1 MVTPPS
7 GEGRVLVRLLGG
19 FQVWCGD
26 HEVVLPPMS
35 QHVVARVALTGRMPR
50 AALAGQ
56 LWPDLPE
63 RRAQANLRTSLWQ
76 VRRLAPTVLVHTGE
90 CVALPAAAEVDLHLT
105 QARALAVVRDATAVP
120 TDALMTHLHAL
131 ELLPGWYDE
140 WVLAERE
147 RDRQLRLHALEL
159 AAHALLDRGLAG
171 AAMHAALAAVQL
183 EPLRESAHRAV
194 ITIHLS
200 EGNVAQALD
209 QYALYRSVVLAEFGI
224 EPTPSL
230 QELVGGVAH
239 GAPAAP
245 RPPQRSGGPAR
256 PAVRAGW
263 TA

>member
-1 MVTPPS
+1 MTTSPA
-7 GEGRVLVRLLGG
+7 GEGHVLVHLLGG

-26 HEVVLPPMS
+26 REVVLPPLS
-35 QHVVARVALTGRMPR
+35 QHLLARVALAGRMPR

-63 RRAQANLRTSLWQ
+63 ARAQANLRTSLWQ
-76 VRRLAPTVLVHTGE
+76 VRRAAPSLLVQAGE
-90 CVALPAAAEVDLHLT
+90 CVALPTTAEVDLHRT
-105 QARALAVVRDATAVP
+105 QTLALGVIRDVAAVP

-159 AAHALLDRGLAG
+159 SAHALLSRGLAG

-194 ITIHLS
+194 ITVHLS

-224 EPTPSL
+224 EPTRSL
-230 QELVGGVAH
+230 QDLLGSAAH
-239 GAPAAP
+239 GTLVVP
-245 RPPQRSGGPAR
+245 RPPR
-256 PAVRAGW
+256 
-263 TA
+263 